1 MRACEDLNVQRLST
15 LAAIEQA
22 IWHELDASVRTAE
35 HGWRVATLAT
45 LDRGRADARSVVLRE
60 VEPAA
65 RRVLFYTDARSPK
78 VRHVEAHPEGT
89 LLLWSRELGW
99 QLRLAVTLE
108 ALTSGPAVTSRW
120 ARLAATPAAQDYL
133 SPLPPGSVIE
143 RPSSERGAQ
152 GHFALVVASV
162 SALDWTEIHP
172 EGHRRA
178 AFDAQGP
185 RWLQP

>member
-1 MRACEDLNVQRLST
+1 MSPQRLAT
-15 LAAIEQA
+15 LAAIEQSV
-22 IWHELDASVRTAE
+22 WQELDECVRAAG

-45 LDRGRADARSVVLRE
+45 LDGGRADARSVVLRE
-60 VEPAA
+60 VEPGA
-65 RRVLFYTDARSPK
+65 RRVIFYTDARSPK
-78 VRHVEAHPEGT
+78 VRHLEAHPEGT

-108 ALTSGPAVTSRW
+108 ALTSGPAVASRW
-120 ARLAATPAAQDYL
+120 ARLAATPAAQDYFA
-133 SPLPPGSVIE
+133 PLAPGSVIE
-143 RPSSERGAQ
+143 RPGTERGSQ

-162 SALDWTEIHP
+162 GALDWTEIHP

-178 AFDAQGP
+178 AFDASGA

>member
-1 MRACEDLNVQRLST
+1 VNAQRLAT

-22 IWHELDASVRTAE
+22 VWQELDASVRAAE

-45 LDRGRADARSVVLRE
+45 LAGGRADARSVVLRE

-65 RRVLFYTDARSPK
+65 RRVIFYTDARSPK
-78 VRHVEAHPEGT
+78 VRHLEADPEGT
-89 LLLWSRELGW
+89 LVLWSRELGW

-108 ALTSGPAVTSRW
+108 ALSSGPEVAARW
-120 ARLAATPAAQDYL
+120 ARLEATPAAQDYFA
-133 SPLPPGSVIE
+133 PQPPGSVIE
-143 RPSSERGAQ
+143 RPDAARGTR

-162 SALDWTEIHP
+162 RALDWTEIHP

-178 AFDAQGP
+178 LFDAAGA